1 MQLAFTVDSLI
12 NDSPTDKKD
21 DRRASPSPSTA
32 AATSTTTTTTTT
44 AEAGLMATLPDR
56 RAAVALREGTLQA
69 TGSPFPSQA
78 ACLCVLC
85 AAWPTSLG
93 HVWLHRAGPGQLITG
108 AAGAALAAPTYEL
121 SSSQP
126 HVATGA
132 GKRARTAFSS
142 GQLLAL
148 EREFSASRYLSRLRR
163 IHVAARLRLSEKQVK
178 IWFQNRRVKQKKS
191 ETPSSSST
199 LCSSSSSSPSSPSS
213 QSSHVELPASCHCEC
228 KNHVDAEAA
237 ARP

>member
-21 DRRASPSPSTA
+21 DRRASSSSSPSSSTS
-32 AATSTTTTTTTT
+32 AATSTTTTT

-56 RAAVALREGTLQA
+56 RAAVALREGSLQA

-85 AAWPTSLG
+85 AAWPASLG
-93 HVWLHRAGPGQLITG
+93 HVWLHRAGPGQLLTG
-108 AAGAALAAPTYEL
+108 AAGAAVAAPTYEL

-191 ETPSSSST
+191 ETPCSSST
-199 LCSSSSSSPSSPSS
+199 LCSSSSSPSSSSS
-213 QSSHVELPASCHCEC
+213 QSPHVELPASCHCEC
-228 KNHVDAEAA
+228 KNHAEAEAA
-237 ARP
+237 RP